1 MSIFTS
7 KKVWKYLIQN
17 HLTKIWTQKGQGV
30 KKWPSSCQLGL
41 KLRKIFHYL
50 ISLHIVPLQ
59 FHALLLFCKLHQIFS
74 LRLHIKS
81 SERFC
86 SKILLFQGFENKQ
99 KQGRIESKVYLLSF
113 VSPKIYFEKL
123 GSFWSFLAITFC
135 FYVPS
140 CEEKVN
146 VIFWKVIWNRFF
158 SPQCSGVESAAH
170 LRWLQLKNRLLK
182 VIFLAKFNSLLPFR
196 FP

>member
-74 LRLHIKS
+74 LRMHIKS

-86 SKILLFQGFENKQ
+86 SKILLFQGQ
-99 KQGRIESKVYLLSF
+99 KESKGCLLSL
-113 VSPKIYFEKL
+113 VSPKRYKQMVCI
-123 GSFWSFLAITFC
+123 SFFLKGNLSHITFC
-135 FYVPS
+135 F
-140 CEEKVN
+140 
-146 VIFWKVIWNRFF
+146 
-158 SPQCSGVESAAH
+158 
-170 LRWLQLKNRLLK
+170 
-182 VIFLAKFNSLLPFR
+182 
-196 FP
+196 